1 MAYTETTTTGYGT
14 RVGNSF
20 KSIGTG
26 FILFCAATALLWWN
40 EGRAVKTAKMLE
52 EAGSAWVEM
61 PNPSKID
68 QSLDGE
74 LVCGTALA
82 TTEDSLIDK
91 DFGIGAKAI
100 AIKRHV
106 EYYQW
111 VEHAE
116 SKSED
121 KLGGKE
127 VTTTTY
133 TYSQQ
138 WVSSPVQSSQFKDP
152 AYQNKNTVL
161 ATVED
166 AEQYAEN
173 VTFGAY
179 KLPESLIHSISSKE
193 AMELAI
199 SDDLLK
205 QLDKNAQTAYE
216 RFYGVQQKNQQ
227 PTQQPVQQ
235 PAIPDSVRALMS
247 DSAKAVADSL
257 QAVNDSINKAMA
269 NAQNRKD
276 YDYIHVAGNVLYYGR
291 VPGSPQIGDVRVTF
305 EKIVPAKVTVMAVAD
320 GDSFKPFKAKNGK
333 RFETLVMGKKSG
345 DEIIEDAQDA
355 NTMWTWMLR
364 IVGIMLVISALKMI
378 FGFLSMILKVVPFLS
393 SIMGFGIGI
402 VCTVIGVVWSL
413 IVIAIAWIFYRP
425 VLGIILLII
434 AGFLV
439 WVFAFKGKE
448 KLKELAAKAK
458 DKSAAPQAAPAPAAP
473 AEQPGTISSSD
484 NIEA

>member
-61 PNPSKID
+61 PNPAKID

-138 WVSSPVQSSQFKDP
+138 WVSSPVQSSQFKDA

-199 SDDLLK
+199 ADDLLK

-216 RFYGVQQKNQQ
+216 RFYGVQNKNQQ
-227 PTQQPVQQ
+227 PTQQPTQQ

-269 NAQNRKD
+269 NAQNKKD

-291 VPGSPQIGDVRVTF
+291 VPGSPQVGDVRVTF
-305 EKIVPAKVTVMAVAD
+305 EMIVPAKVTVMAVAD

-345 DEIIEDAQDA
+345 DEIIESAQDA
-355 NTMWTWMLR
+355 NSMWTWILR

-378 FGFLSMILKVVPFLS
+378 FGFLSMILKVVPFLA

-402 VCTVIGVVWSL
+402 ICTVIGVAWSL

-425 VLGIILLII
+425 VLGIILLVL

-439 WVFAFKGKE
+439 WVFAFKGKD

-458 DKSAAPQAAPAPAAP
+458 EKSAAPQTAPAPA
-473 AEQPGTISSSD
+473 EQNGTVSSSD
-484 NIEA
+484 NIGA